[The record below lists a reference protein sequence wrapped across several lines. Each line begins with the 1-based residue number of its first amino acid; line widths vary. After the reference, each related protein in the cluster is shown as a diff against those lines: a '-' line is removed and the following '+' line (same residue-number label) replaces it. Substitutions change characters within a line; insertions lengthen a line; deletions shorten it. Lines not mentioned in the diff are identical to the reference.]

1 MHKNGIEK
9 HIYELNKRLLAEEK
23 WLIDQILIIYLYKQS
38 GYSINIKMCIRDS
51 NMNEVN
57 VLECT
62 DRLADERSEGA
73 LPKGGKRLWTYLA

>member
-1 MHKNGIEK
+1 MSEVNVLERTDRIAAEPREGAFQEK
-9 HIYELNKRLLAEEK
+9 R
-23 WLIDQILIIYLYKQS
+23 
-38 GYSINIKMCIRDS
+38 C

>member
-1 MHKNGIEK
+1 MSEVNVLERTDRIAAEPREGAFQEK
-9 HIYELNKRLLAEEK
+9 R
-23 WLIDQILIIYLYKQS
+23 
-38 GYSINIKMCIRDS
+38 C

-73 LPKGGKRLWTYLA
+73 LPKGGATWTYLA

>member
-1 MHKNGIEK
+1 M
-9 HIYELNKRLLAEEK
+9 NKANVFKCTDRFADE
-23 WLIDQILIIYLYKQS
+23 QS
-38 GYSINIKMCIRDS
+38 EGALPNRRC

-57 VLECT
+57 VLERT